1 MMTKTAVITRQTIN
15 LKDVDFDKGEVILI
29 DKSLYK
35 SSFNVIYKLRK
46 ATGVKKAG
54 HAGTLD
60 PRATGLLII
69 CTGKR
74 TKDISLF
81 QDCCKTYTGTIT
93 LGKTTL
99 SMDSETDFVE
109 EKGIEGISEGDIL
122 LARDSFLGDI
132 LQTPP
137 MYSAVKFKGKS
148 LYKYA
153 RKGID
158 LKREPRRVTV
168 SEFNI
173 TKIDLPELH
182 FEITCSK
189 GTYIRVI
196 AHDFGQKLGCG
207 GYLSAL
213 RRTKIGDFNVED
225 AFTVDEFVS
234 LWHTRETMQ
243 PTDSQAGDPVS

>member
-1 MMTKTAVITRQTIN
+1 MTKTAVINRQTID
-15 LKDVDFDKGEVILI
+15 LKCADLDKGEVILI

-35 SSFNVIYKLRK
+35 SSFNVIYKIRK

-69 CTGKR
+69 CTGKK
-74 TKDISLF
+74 TKEISLF

-109 EKGIEGISEGDIL
+109 EKGIDGISEDDIFA
-122 LARDSFLGDI
+122 ARDSFLGEI
-132 LQTPP
+132 LQIPP

-153 RKGID
+153 RKGIE
-158 LKREPRRVTV
+158 LKREPRKVEIT
-168 SEFNI
+168 EFKI
-173 TKIDLPELH
+173 TKIDLPDVY

-207 GYLSAL
+207 GYLSSL

-225 AFTVDEFVS
+225 AFSVDEFVS
-234 LWHTRETMQ
+234 LWHSRGILQQEGLN
-243 PTDSQAGDPVS
+243 SGSLSG

>member
-1 MMTKTAVITRQTIN
+1 MITRQTSN
-15 LKDVDFDKGEVILI
+15 LSGADFNKGEVILI

-35 SSFNVIYKLRK
+35 SSFNVIYKIRK

-69 CTGKR
+69 CTGKM
-74 TKDISLF
+74 TKQISLY
-81 QDCCKTYTGTIT
+81 QDCSKTYTGTIT

-109 EKGIEGISEGDIL
+109 EKGIEGISEDNVL
-122 LARDSFLGDI
+122 LTRDAFLGDI

-153 RKGID
+153 RKGIE
-158 LKREPRRVTV
+158 LKREPRKITV
-168 SEFNI
+168 SQFNI
-173 TKIDLPELH
+173 TGIDLPEVH

-196 AHDFGQKLGCG
+196 AHDFGQRLGCG
-207 GYLSAL
+207 GYLSSL
-213 RRTKIGDFNVED
+213 RRTRIGDFKVED
-225 AFTVDEFVS
+225 AYSVDEFVS
-234 LWHTRETMQ
+234 LAQNGAFEAQ
-243 PTDSQAGDPVS
+243 NAVSEPQNTPES

>member
-1 MMTKTAVITRQTIN
+1 MTKTAVITRQTIN
-15 LKDVDFDKGEVILI
+15 LKCADFDKGEVILI
-29 DKSLYK
+29 DKPLYK
-35 SSFNVIYKLRK
+35 SSFNMIYKIRK

-69 CTGKR
+69 CTGKK
-74 TKDISLF
+74 TKEISLF
-81 QDCCKTYTGTIT
+81 QDCCKTYTGVIT

-109 EKGIEGISEGDIL
+109 EKGTEGISEEDIL
-122 LARDSFLGDI
+122 LARDSFMGEI
-132 LQTPP
+132 FQTPP

-153 RKGID
+153 RKGVE
-158 LKREPRRVTV
+158 LKREPRQVTI
-168 SEFNI
+168 SGFNI
-173 TKIDLPELH
+173 TKIDMPEVH

-213 RRTKIGDFNVED
+213 RRTKIGEFDVQD
-225 AFTVDEFVS
+225 AFTIDEFVS
-234 LWHTRETMQ
+234 LWHNREALEEGAEGK
-243 PTDSQAGDPVS
+243 DLQA

>member
-1 MMTKTAVITRQTIN
+1 MTKTAVITRQTIN
-15 LKDVDFDKGEVILI
+15 LKCADFDKGEVILI
-29 DKSLYK
+29 DKPLYK
-35 SSFNVIYKLRK
+35 SSFNMIYKIRK

-69 CTGKR
+69 CTGKK
-74 TKDISLF
+74 TKEISLF
-81 QDCCKTYTGTIT
+81 QDCCKTYTGVIT

-109 EKGIEGISEGDIL
+109 EKGTEGISEEDIL
-122 LARDSFLGDI
+122 LARDSFLGEI
-132 LQTPP
+132 FQTPP

-153 RKGID
+153 RKGVE
-158 LKREPRRVTV
+158 LKREPRQVTI
-168 SEFNI
+168 SGFNI
-173 TKIDLPELH
+173 TKIDMPEVH

-213 RRTKIGDFNVED
+213 RRTKIGEFDVQD
-225 AFTVDEFVS
+225 AFTIDEFVS
-234 LWHTRETMQ
+234 LWHNREALEEGAEGK
-243 PTDSQAGDPVS
+243 DLQA

>member
-1 MMTKTAVITRQTIN
+1 MTKTAVITRQTID
-15 LKDVDFDKGEVILI
+15 LKSKDFDKGEVILI

-35 SSFNVIYKLRK
+35 SSFNVIYKIRK
-46 ATGVKKAG
+46 ATGIKKAG

-109 EKGIEGISEGDIL
+109 EKGIEGISEENIL
-122 LARDSFLGDI
+122 SARDSFLGEI
-132 LQTPP
+132 FQTPP

-158 LKREPRRVTV
+158 LKREPRKVTV
-168 SEFNI
+168 LGFNI
-173 TKIDLPELH
+173 TKIDLPEVH

-196 AHDFGQKLGCG
+196 AHDLGQTLGCG
-207 GYLSAL
+207 GYLSSL

-234 LWHTRETMQ
+234 LWHNREAL
-243 PTDSQAGDPVS
+243 PLESLSPGDLS

>member
-1 MMTKTAVITRQTIN
+1 MTKTAVITRQTAD
-15 LKDVDFDKGEVILI
+15 LKSADFHSGEVILI
-29 DKSLYK
+29 DKPLHK
-35 SSFNVIYKLRK
+35 SSFHVIYKIRK

-69 CTGKR
+69 CTGKK
-74 TKDISLF
+74 TKEISLY
-81 QDCCKTYTGTIT
+81 QDCTKTYTGTIT

-99 SMDSETDFVE
+99 SMDSETEFVE
-109 EKGIEGISEGDIL
+109 EKGTTGVSEDDVL
-122 LARDSFLGDI
+122 LARDSFLGEI
-132 LQTPP
+132 YQTPP

-158 LKREPRRVTV
+158 LKREPRKVTV

-173 TKIDLPELH
+173 TKIDLPEVH
-182 FEITCSK
+182 FEISCSK

-196 AHDFGQKLGCG
+196 AHDLGQKLGCG
-207 GYLSAL
+207 GYLSSL
-213 RRTKIGDFNVED
+213 RRTRIGEFNVED
-225 AFTVDEFVS
+225 AFPVDEFVS
-234 LWHTRETMQ
+234 LWHSRE
-243 PTDSQAGDPVS
+243 SLGAGELPD

>member
-1 MMTKTAVITRQTIN
+1 MTKTAVITRQTVD
-15 LKDVDFDKGEVILI
+15 LKCADFDKGEVILI

-35 SSFNVIYKLRK
+35 SSFNVIYKIRK

-69 CTGKR
+69 CTGKK
-74 TKDISLF
+74 TKEISLF
-81 QDCCKTYTGTIT
+81 QDSPKTYTGVIT

-109 EKGIEGISEGDIL
+109 EKGIDGIREEDIL
-122 LARDSFLGDI
+122 LARDSFLGEI
-132 LQTPP
+132 FQTPP

-153 RKGID
+153 RKGIN
-158 LKREPRRVTV
+158 LKREPRKITVTGF
-168 SEFNI
+168 EI
-173 TKIDLPELH
+173 TKIDLPEVH
-182 FEITCSK
+182 FEIKCSK

-207 GYLSAL
+207 GYLSSL
-213 RRTKIGDFNVED
+213 RRTKIGEFDVKD
-225 AFTVDEFVS
+225 AFTIDEFAS
-234 LWHTRETMQ
+234 LWHNREALENGFE
-243 PTDSQAGDPVS
+243 PSNLKD